1 MLGHYLKLSFRNIR
15 RSLGYSLVNILG
27 LSVGVC
33 SFLILL
39 LYLNYELSYDRWHP
53 DLKRVAKVSLLEN
66 EDVLNSTQAPL
77 AALLREKA
85 SVVESATNFSR
96 DENFETPLS
105 TPEKRI
111 VQKGTI
117 AADSLFFKVF
127 PYEIVAGE
135 RNGPLNRP
143 NTVVISENIAKKLF
157 GNESPIGKSIKFFNA
172 LDCEVTAVMKGATGP
187 GHMNVE
193 IVFRNPNERNN
204 YHWGNYSYLTYIK
217 TKPAVKRGDVEPTIA
232 KIFYEER
239 LKTKHNNKSYAEF
252 SVSGPQEG
260 LFLDF
265 VQDIHNFPRY
275 GSSNIKTVSILIVL
289 AAMLLIA
296 GTINFSNLSIA
307 AALPRAKEI
316 GVKKVLGSSQK
327 RLFWH
332 FMGEVAIQCGIAF
345 TIAALLLYLA
355 LPYFNQQ
362 FNVNLSLLKNGIT
375 YTIAVQLFLS
385 FIVVV
390 ILSGL
395 YPAIFLT
402 RFNTTKVLKG
412 DYSRG
417 KNGVVFRN
425 ALIVLQFVVATFFIY
440 SVVVVTKQLDYMQTR
455 DKGFSGEQIL
465 RIQAYKMSTREEG
478 FNALQSRLM
487 QIKGVESVSK
497 STKIPGDKFNDT
509 TTVAFKAEGKVYR
522 MSSVKVSKDF
532 FKTLN
537 INLDQ
542 GRLFDDSYTD
552 QHTRSAIINQTAAN
566 KLGYKNG
573 KQNSIAFPDCDSIPL
588 QVVGVVEDF
597 NVLGMEQEIQPTVFT
612 IGNEAC
618 MFQSGGAILVKINN
632 GDISGTVKSI
642 RTEWKDI
649 EPDFDMKY
657 SFLDDDFQQFFDT
670 HIRLQ
675 RIVSFFGITA
685 IVISLIGLFALTAFL
700 IGQRRKEI
708 SVRRVLGADLVDLG
722 LLLGKNYI
730 RLIILAVVIAVPL
743 SWWVAEKWLDGFA
756 YRIDLSG
763 WLFGLSAVGILVT
776 VAGTVG
782 IHIIRVSR
790 VNISGD
796 LRDE

>member
-27 LSVGVC
+27 LSIGVC

-53 DLKRVAKVSLLEN
+53 HLERVAKVSLREN

-77 AALLREKA
+77 AALLRDKA

-96 DENFETPLS
+96 NEDFETPLS
-105 TPEKRI
+105 TTEKRI

-157 GNESPIGKSIKFFNA
+157 GKQEPIGKTIKIFNA
-172 LDCEVTAVMKGATGP
+172 IECEVTAVMKGAEGP

-193 IVFRNPNERNN
+193 IVFRNPSEKNN

-239 LKTKHNNKSYAEF
+239 LKTKYNNKSYAEF
-252 SVSGPQEG
+252 SASGSQEG

-265 VQDIHNFPRY
+265 AHDIHNFPQY
-275 GSSNIKTVSILIVL
+275 GSSNIKTVSILVVL

-327 RLFWH
+327 RLFWQ
-332 FMGEVAIQCGIAF
+332 FIGEVAIQCGIAF
-345 TIAALLLYLA
+345 IIAILLLYLA

-362 FNVNLSLLKNGIT
+362 FNVNLSLLKNGII
-375 YTIAVQLFLS
+375 YTIAIQLILS

-395 YPAIFLT
+395 YPATFLT

-425 ALIVLQFVVATFFIY
+425 GLIVLQFVVATFFIY
-440 SVVVVTKQLDYMQTR
+440 SVVVVTKQLDYMQTK

-465 RIQAYKMSTREEG
+465 RIQAYKMGTREEG
-478 FNALQSRLM
+478 FNAVQSRLM

-497 STKIPGDKFNDT
+497 STKIPGDKFIDT

-532 FKTLN
+532 FKTLG

-552 QHTRSAIINQTAAN
+552 QHTRSAIINQAAAN

-573 KQNSIAFPDCDSIPL
+573 KQNSITFPGCDSIPL
-588 QVVGVVEDF
+588 QIVGVVEDF
-597 NVLGMEQEIQPTVFT
+597 NVLGLEQEIQPTVFT

-618 MFQSGGAILVKINN
+618 MFQSGGAILVKING

-642 RTEWKDI
+642 GTEWKDI

-657 SFLDDDFQQFFDT
+657 SFLDDDFQQFFST

-730 RLIILAVVIAVPL
+730 RLIILAVVIAVPV
-743 SWWVAEKWLDGFA
+743 SWWVAEKWLNEFA
-756 YRIDLSG
+756 YRIDLNG
-763 WLFGLSAVGILVT
+763 WLFAMSAIGILAI

-782 IHIIRVSR
+782 IHIVRVSR
-790 VNISGD
+790 ANISND